1 MRVHAVFE
9 GGGVKGIA
17 LAGAVRAAEMFGV
30 TFDRVAGTSSGSIV
44 AALIAA
50 GYSAEEMK
58 AIIEATPF
66 SSFLHRAPL
75 FNTRVV
81 GPALRLFL
89 FKGLYSGDV
98 LEKWVRD
105 LLGAKGVR
113 TFGDLPRG
121 KLRIIV
127 SDITN
132 GRLLVLPDDIEQY
145 GVDPE
150 NFPVARAIRMSA
162 SIPYFFDPVP
172 LRMNTEGA
180 AVSGKI
186 AWIVDGGLLSNFPL
200 WLFDRDPENEKERV
214 PVIGFQMVGRAE
226 AKPHVIRGPVTMLQ
240 ALVETMLH
248 AHDERYIEKHNRLR
262 TVKVPTMGVGTT
274 EFHISPEK
282 SQELYVSGLRAGI
295 AFFREW
301 PETAGRVSQ
310 ALREWDK
317 GGDKADHRPMPPRPA
332 AAGIAGGGETRRAP
346 AVRFGSR
353 DERRVQ

>member
-75 FNTRVV
+75 FNARVV
-81 GPALRLFL
+81 GPALRLLL

-98 LEKWVRD
+98 LENWARD
-105 LLGAKGVR
+105 LLAAKGVR

-121 KLRIIV
+121 KLRIIA

-132 GRLLVLPDDIEQY
+132 GRLLVLPDDIEKY
-145 GVDPE
+145 GIDPAK
-150 NFPVARAIRMSA
+150 FPVARAIRMSA

-172 LRMNTEGA
+172 LRMKTEA
-180 AVSGKI
+180 APSVKT

-200 WLFDRDPENEKERV
+200 WLFDRDPVNEKERV

-226 AKPHVIRGPVTMLQ
+226 AKPHDIRGPVTMLQ

-248 AHDERYIEKHNRLR
+248 AHDERYIEKHYRLR

-274 EFHISPEK
+274 EFHITPEK
-282 SQELYVSGLRAGI
+282 SQQLYVSGLRAGI

-310 ALREWDK
+310 AL
-317 GGDKADHRPMPPRPA
+317 GDHRPMPPRPA
-332 AAGIAGGGETRRAP
+332 AEGEAGGGETRRAP

-353 DERRVQ
+353 DDSRVQ

>member
-9 GGGVKGIA
+9 GGGVRGIA

-30 TFDRVAGTSSGSIV
+30 SFDRVAGTSSGSIV

-66 SSFLHRAPL
+66 ASFLHRAPL
-75 FNTRVV
+75 FNVRVV

-98 LEKWVRD
+98 LEGWVRD
-105 LLGAKGVR
+105 LLAAKGVR
-113 TFGDLPRG
+113 TFGDLPPG
-121 KLRIIV
+121 KLRIIA

-132 GRLLVLPDDIEQY
+132 ERLLVLPDDIEKY
-145 GVDPE
+145 GADPLK
-150 NFPVARAIRMSA
+150 FPVARAIRMSA

-172 LRMNTEGA
+172 LRMKEDNGA
-180 AVSGKI
+180 WGKT

-200 WLFDRDPENEKERV
+200 WLFDRELENERERV

-226 AKPHVIRGPVTMLQ
+226 AKPHDIRGPVTMLQ

-248 AHDERYIEKHNRLR
+248 AHDERYIEKHNQLR
-262 TVKVPTMGVGTT
+262 TVQIPTLGVGTT

-282 SQELYVSGLRAGI
+282 SLELYVSGLKAGI
-295 AFFREW
+295 AFFRKW
-301 PETAGRVSQ
+301 PETAAQVSQ
-310 ALREWDK
+310 IQAAKERE
-317 GGDKADHRPMPPRPA
+317 GDQYRTVPPGRTTGTAAESGTAGARPA
-332 AAGIAGGGETRRAP
+332 P
-346 AVRFGSR
+346 SVRFASR
-353 DERRVQ
+353 GERRLQ